1 MEIPPSQIEAC
12 ILAGGLSTR
21 MGREK
26 ARLKFCGRTLLGHA
40 RALVDEVGLPRR
52 VIRRDAVPRCGPLGG
67 IITALRTTK
76 LSRVLFLS
84 CDMPFITP
92 KLVQQLLDDSS
103 PNVFVEANG
112 RVDFPFCLAASALAI
127 AEAQHAKGHYSLQ
140 IFAGNL
146 ESERV
151 ALEGDTAEQ
160 LFNINSPEDLET
172 ALKRG
177 A

>member
-1 MEIPPSQIEAC
+1 MEIPSSQIEAC

-26 ARLKFCGRTLLGHA
+26 ARLKFRGHTLLCHA
-40 RALVDEVGLPRR
+40 RALVDEVGLPCR

-76 LSRVLFLS
+76 LSRILFLS
-84 CDMPFITP
+84 CDMPFITS
-92 KLVQQLLDDSS
+92 KLVQRLLDDTS
-103 PNVFVEANG
+103 PNVFVETNG
-112 RVDFPFCLAASALAI
+112 RVGFPFCLAASALAV
-127 AEAQHAKGHYSLQ
+127 AEAQHAEGYYSLQ
-140 IFAGNL
+140 AFTGNL
-146 ESERV
+146 ESGRV
-151 ALEGDTAEQ
+151 VLEGDMAEQ
-160 LFNINSPEDLET
+160 LFNINTSDDLEA

>member
-40 RALVDEVGLPRR
+40 RALVDEVGLPCR

-84 CDMPFITP
+84 CDMPFITS
-92 KLVQQLLDDSS
+92 KLAQRLIGDTS
-103 PNVFVEANG
+103 PNVFVETNG
-112 RVDFPFCLAASALAI
+112 RVGFPFCLAASALAM
-127 AEAQHAKGHYSLQ
+127 AEAQYAEDDYSLQ
-140 IFAGNL
+140 AFAGNL
-146 ESERV
+146 ESGCV
-151 ALEGDTAEQ
+151 ALEGDRAQQ
-160 LFNINSPEDLET
+160 LFNINSPEDLES